1 MQDTNIFVER
11 IDGTKRSIGWT
22 ELNQL
27 KKDIL
32 WIFDENGAELHNA
45 FVPADSFILPYWE
58 YVSLNS
64 DQFFQDEEER
74 FYREGT
80 LVIILCMIAEYVDIP
95 GGSQLVFGDTKI
107 KDILTFINKFEPVN
121 EKQTS
126 LKEIVLL
133 GLSIA
138 AVITEEDIA
147 KNEDFK
153 NSHLDR
159 FYMQLRWVSKGI
171 IQPYYKAK
179 LNLNYA

>member
-1 MQDTNIFVER
+1 MQDTNIFVDNT
-11 IDGTKRSIGWT
+11 DGTKRQVEWT

-32 WIFDENGAELHNA
+32 WIFDENGTELHNA

-58 YVSLNS
+58 YVTLDG
-64 DQFFQDEEER
+64 DQFFRDVEKC
-74 FYREGT
+74 FYREGA
-80 LVIILCMIAEYVDIP
+80 LVIVLCMLAEYVDIE
-95 GGSQLVFGDTKI
+95 GGSQVVFGDNNI
-107 KDILTFINKFEPVN
+107 ADILTCVSQFEPIN
-121 EKQTS
+121 QKQTS

-138 AVITEEDIA
+138 GAITEEDIA

-153 NSHLDR
+153 CRDLDR
-159 FYMQLRWVSKGI
+159 FNSQLRWVSKEI

-179 LNLNYA
+179 VNLHYA

>member
-1 MQDTNIFVER
+1 MQDTNMFVEKVG
-11 IDGTKRSIGWT
+11 GTKRPIGWT
-22 ELNQL
+22 EFNQL

-32 WIFDENGAELHNA
+32 WVFDENGAELHNA

-58 YVSLNS
+58 YVTLNG
-64 DQFFQDEEER
+64 DQFFRDEEKH

-80 LVIILCMIAEYVDIP
+80 LVIILCMIAEYVDIQ
-95 GGSQLVFGDTKI
+95 GGSQLVFGDNKI
-107 KDILTFINKFEPVN
+107 TVILTCINQFEPTD
-121 EKQTS
+121 EKQAS

-147 KNEDFK
+147 INEDFK
-153 NSHLDR
+153 HSDLDR
-159 FYMQLRWVSKGI
+159 FYMQLRWVSKAI